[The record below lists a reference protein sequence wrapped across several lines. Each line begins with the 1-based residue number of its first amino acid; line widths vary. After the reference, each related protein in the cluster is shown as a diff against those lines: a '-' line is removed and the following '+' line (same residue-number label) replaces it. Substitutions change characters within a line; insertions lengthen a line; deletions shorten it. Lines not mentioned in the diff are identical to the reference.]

1 MEITN
6 ELLAAY
12 AEGNVSESERNA
24 VRQYLTAHPDQLE
37 TVMIMM
43 DEDFDIQL
51 EDRNVSAPSH
61 SFDDE
66 LDALLNEIDCEEPN
80 RNTSTVSILP
90 LMSKAAQNVEDNLC
104 AVRCEGY
111 ALRALGIDVSDEEL
125 ENEAEKEGWLKSD
138 GTPLH
143 CIGLLSERHGLFA
156 LRRYNCSFVDVIR
169 AVTKGDL
176 VIAIIDSTELGQTLD
191 EAKRNDLKYGEIPN
205 HAVVIQS
212 VDLNN
217 KTITIYDPASNF
229 SSSNYPIDIFQDAW
243 DDSANYTVILTNQSN
258 YDPM

>member
-12 AEGNVSESERNA
+12 AEGKVSESERDA
-24 VRQYLTAHPDQLE
+24 VRQYLATHPEQLE

-43 DEDFDIQL
+43 DEDLDIPL
-51 EDRNVSAPSH
+51 ANWSNPFR

-66 LDALLNEIDCEEPN
+66 LETLLDEIECEEPI
-80 RNTSTVSILP
+80 RNTTSVSILP
-90 LMSKAAQNVEDNLC
+90 LMSKAAQNVEDHLC
-104 AVRCEGY
+104 AVKCEGY
-111 ALRALGIDVSDEEL
+111 ALRALGIDVSDKEL
-125 ENEAEKEGWLKSD
+125 ESEAEEEGWLKSD

-156 LRRYNCSFVDVIR
+156 ARRYNCSFEDLIR
-169 AVTKGDL
+169 AVTKRNY
-176 VIAIIDSTELGQTLD
+176 VIAIIDSTELNQTLA
-191 EAKRNDLKYGEIPN
+191 EAQRNDLENGEIPN

-212 VDLNN
+212 VDLKN
-217 KTITIYDPASNF
+217 KTVTIFDPASNI

-243 DDSANYTVILTNQSN
+243 DDSANYTVILSNQSN
-258 YDPM
+258 YDLM

>member
-51 EDRNVSAPSH
+51 HDRDMSTPSH

-66 LDALLNEIDCEEPN
+66 LDALLNEIDSEAPN
-80 RNTSTVSILP
+80 NSTSTVSILP
-90 LMSKAAQNVEDNLC
+90 FMSKAAQNVEDNLC
-104 AVRCEGY
+104 AIRCEGY
-111 ALRALGIDVSDEEL
+111 ALRALGVAVSDKEL
-125 ENEAEKEGWLKSD
+125 ENEAEEEGWLKSD

-143 CIGLLSERHGLFA
+143 CIGLLSERHGLFVA
-156 LRRYNCSFVDVIR
+156 RRYNCSFVDLIR
-169 AVTKGDL
+169 AVTEKNF
-176 VIAIIDSTELGQTLD
+176 VIAIIDSTELGQTLE
-191 EAKRNDLKYGEIPN
+191 EAKSNDLEIGEIPN

-212 VDLNN
+212 VDMKN
-217 KTITIYDPASNF
+217 KTITIFDPASNI
-229 SSSNYPIDIFQDAW
+229 SSSNYPIDIFQEAW
-243 DDSANYTVILTNQSN
+243 DDSANYTVVLSN
-258 YDPM
+258 